1 MRTKN
6 PLVSVVMNCY
16 NGEKFLEQSVKSLKG
31 QTYKNWE
38 LIFFDNNSED
48 KSLSIIN
55 SLKNKRFKIFKLRKL
70 LNLYHARELAIKKAN
85 GKYISFLDVDDL
97 WNSNKLK
104 YQVRFLQ
111 RNKNYK
117 FCYSN
122 YFIKKKFKIKKVRYK
137 DNLNSG
143 KITQNLLN
151 DYTIG
156 ILTVLIERSILVK
169 NKFKRKYNIIGDF
182 DLFLRI
188 SLSKNIAYI
197 KKPLATYRIHEDN
210 YTIKNMGKYVVEF
223 EDWFN
228 TNRDIFKK
236 KGYSLLNQKIYLF
249 KLKIKLFIQNFLG
262 V

>member
-16 NGEKFLEQSVKSLKG
+16 NGEKFLEKSLKSLKD

-48 KSLSIIN
+48 RSLSIIN
-55 SLKNKRFKIFKLRKL
+55 SFKDKRFKIFKLKKL
-70 LNLYHARELAIKKAN
+70 LYLYHARKLAVKKTK
-85 GKYISFLDVDDL
+85 GKYVSFLDVDDL
-97 WNSNKLK
+97 WSPNKLK
-104 YQVRFLQ
+104 YQVKFLQ
-111 RNKNYK
+111 QNKNYK

-122 YFIKKKFKIKKVRYK
+122 YFIKKKLEIKKVKFK

-151 DYTIG
+151 NYTIG
-156 ILTVLIERSILVK
+156 ILTVLIERSLLIN
-169 NKFKRKYNIIGDF
+169 NKFKTKYNIIGDF

-188 SLSKNIAYI
+188 SLSKNIAYM
-197 KKPLATYRIHEDN
+197 KNPLATYRIHENN
-210 YTIKNMGKYVVEF
+210 YTIKNLGKYVVEL
-223 EDWFN
+223 EDWLN
-228 TNRDIFKK
+228 TNKDILKK
-236 KGYSLLNQKIYLF
+236 KGYSLLNQKIYLI
-249 KLKIKLFIQNFLG
+249 KLKIKLLIQNFVG